1 MTGSFEVR
9 LADVR
14 VGAITTGSDG
24 RLSFR
29 FSEAYKNRVPRPV
42 LSQSF
47 EDDLD
52 KTYRGRKPG
61 QLPSFFANLVH
72 EGRLRELYVRTFG
85 IARDDDLGLL
95 AAVGRDLPGA
105 VSVHPSD
112 EVPLEEGAPDSADPD
127 LERVPEGFRF
137 SLAGVQLKFSML
149 RQGDSF
155 TLPAHDERGDWI
167 VKMDAGAFPGVVQN
181 ELSMMTWAR
190 EAGFSV
196 PLCEMVDADRL
207 GPVAAYAQPD
217 LKAFAIARYDR
228 DEGSR
233 IHQEDLAQVVGVE
246 PDRRYQF
253 THEKMVNVLYR
264 LLGPEAYD
272 ELVRRIT
279 FVVAS
284 GNNDAHL
291 KNWSIVYL
299 DGVTPTLAPVYDQLS
314 TVAWPKF
321 DRKLAFKLGGAAEFG
336 RVDRVAFR
344 KIASKVGVDP
354 IRTERLVAETLERLR
369 DAFRRI
375 GPGLPLLPDHARALR
390 EHWTKVPLLREAGE
404 LP

>member
-1 MTGSFEVR
+1 MGSFEVR

-29 FSEAYKNRVPRPV
+29 FSEAYKKHVPRPV

-52 KTYRGRKPG
+52 KSYRGRKPG
-61 QLPSFFANLVH
+61 QLPPFFANLVH
-72 EGRLRELYVRTFG
+72 EGRLRELYVKTFG
-85 IARDDDLGLL
+85 IAHDDDLGLL

-105 VSVHPSD
+105 VSIHPSD
-112 EVPLEEGAPDSADPD
+112 EELPEEGAPDSADSD
-127 LERVPEGFRF
+127 AERVPEGFRF

-149 RQGDSF
+149 RQGDRF
-155 TLPAHDERGDWI
+155 ALPAHDERGNWI
-167 VKMDAGAFPGVVQN
+167 VKMDAGAFPGVVEN
-181 ELSMMTWAR
+181 ELGIMTWAR

-196 PLCEMVDADRL
+196 PPCEMVDVERL
-207 GPVAAYAQPD
+207 GPVAAYAQSG

-228 DEGSR
+228 DNGRR

-246 PDRRYQF
+246 PDRKYQF
-253 THEKMVNVLYR
+253 THEQMVNVLYR
-264 LLGPEAYD
+264 LLGPDAYD

-291 KNWSIVYL
+291 KNWSILYL

-314 TVAWPKF
+314 TIAWPKL

-336 RVDRVAFR
+336 RVDRIAFR
-344 KIASKVGVDP
+344 KLASKVGVDP
-354 IRTERLVAETLERLR
+354 IRTERLVTDTLERLR

-375 GPGLPLLPDHARALR
+375 GPGLPLLPEHVRALR
-390 EHWTKVPLLREAGE
+390 EHWKKVPLLREAGE